1 MERSEGVDQAPPSFK
16 LSSVT
21 GEIVQGRGDRRVILA
36 IYNILII
43 IITIHYPTLAGMV
56 QIVRQEILLS
66 HQVLVPAHVRGVRVD
81 FSQFSQKLKLNFVFQ
96 PLNISACLTGA
107 VINS

>member
-56 QIVRQEILLS
+56 
-66 HQVLVPAHVRGVRVD
+66 
-81 FSQFSQKLKLNFVFQ
+81 
-96 PLNISACLTGA
+96 
-107 VINS
+107 